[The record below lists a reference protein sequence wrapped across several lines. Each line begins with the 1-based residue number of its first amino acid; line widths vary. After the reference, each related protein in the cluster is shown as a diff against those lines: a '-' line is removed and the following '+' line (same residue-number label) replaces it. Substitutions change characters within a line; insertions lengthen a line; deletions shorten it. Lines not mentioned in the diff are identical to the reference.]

1 MRHDRGHIR
10 RSLLLMHR
18 GTHKTVHSG
27 RTEMLIGAQ
36 RHNMEDAQRHTIVD
50 PQRYNTGAREKHA
63 KQDA

>member
-1 MRHDRGHIR
+1 
-10 RSLLLMHR
+10 
-18 GTHKTVHSG
+18 
-27 RTEMLIGAQ
+27 MLIGAQ